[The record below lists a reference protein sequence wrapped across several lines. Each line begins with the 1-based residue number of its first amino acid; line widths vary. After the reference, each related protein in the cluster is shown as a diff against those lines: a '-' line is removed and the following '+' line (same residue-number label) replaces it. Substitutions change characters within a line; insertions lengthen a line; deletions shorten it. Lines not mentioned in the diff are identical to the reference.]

1 MSSGLREIAVS
12 SFPLVSWT
20 KKRRVYRWPL
30 IRGVVAMWRLSVQD
44 KSPEAVA
51 MLRRFKIGNDGQAV
65 TVKGT
70 LTGDFLRSLSD
81 KRAVK

>member
-1 MSSGLREIAVS
+1 
-12 SFPLVSWT
+12 
-20 KKRRVYRWPL
+20 
-30 IRGVVAMWRLSVQD
+30 
-44 KSPEAVA
+44 

-70 LTGDFLRSLSD
+70 LTGNFLRPLSD